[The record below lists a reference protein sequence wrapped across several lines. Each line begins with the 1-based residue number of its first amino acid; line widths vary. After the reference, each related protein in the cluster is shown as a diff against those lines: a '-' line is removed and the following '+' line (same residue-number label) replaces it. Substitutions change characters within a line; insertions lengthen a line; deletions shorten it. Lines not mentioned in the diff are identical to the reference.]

1 MIGSGEAAVI
11 AVLALLL
18 FGPEKL
24 PELARSVGKAYA
36 EFKSAMEEAER
47 EMSIARLEKINRD
60 VEEELASA
68 TDGNN
73 QKN

>member
-24 PELARSVGKAYA
+24 PELARSLGEAYA
-36 EFKSAMEEAER
+36 EFKCAMEEAER
-47 EMSIARLEKINRD
+47 EMNIQKLEEINRD
-60 VEEELASA
+60 AMDEAIS
-68 TDGNN
+68 D
-73 QKN
+73 KNYSKN

>member
-24 PELARSVGKAYA
+24 PELARSLGEAYA

-47 EMSIARLEKINRD
+47 EMNIQKLEEINRD
-60 VEEELASA
+60 AMDEAIS
-68 TDGNN
+68 D
-73 QKN
+73 KNYSKN